1 MTDKEKIIN
10 RELSDIL
17 HKVLSTKIDFNLCL
31 PTLEAR
37 KADIS
42 AHILRLKN
50 YIKGDINAL

>member
-1 MTDKEKIIN
+1 MTNKEKIIN

-17 HKVLSTKIDFNLCL
+17 DKVLQTKIDFNLCL
-31 PTLEAR
+31 TTLEAR